1 MPDLLRVGAAVPT
14 FLERN
19 VAKSRL
25 ELERQV
31 PTRFRSLHEVLEWT
45 DADGP
50 VRGLVGGN

>member
-1 MPDLLRVGAAVPT
+1 MPELLRVGAAALT

-31 PTRFRSLHEVLEWT
+31 PSRFRSQHEVLDWT
-45 DADGP
+45 GADGP

>member
-1 MPDLLRVGAAVPT
+1 MPELLRVGAAALA

-31 PTRFRSLHEVLEWT
+31 PSRFRSQHEVREWT
-45 DADGP
+45 GVDRP